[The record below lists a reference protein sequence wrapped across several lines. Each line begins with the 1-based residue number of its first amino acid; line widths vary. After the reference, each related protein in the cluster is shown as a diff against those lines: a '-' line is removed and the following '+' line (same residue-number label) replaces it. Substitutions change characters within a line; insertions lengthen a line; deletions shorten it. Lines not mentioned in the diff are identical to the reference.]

1 MKRLIAALLLTALS
15 PLTWALDS
23 ADQQRLTE
31 IQTRWAHIQYN
42 LPEEQR
48 TKAFEQLA
56 AQATAFTQARPQAAE
71 AWIWSG
77 IVSSS
82 WAGAQGGLG
91 ALSKVKAAKV
101 DLEKALALDPKA
113 LQGSAYTSLAALYDR
128 VPGWPIGFGDADK
141 ADQLLKQALQLN
153 PTGIDSLYF
162 WGDHLYRQK
171 RYSEAREALQ
181 KALLAA
187 PRGPGNRRCRTA
199 QRDRKRAGRHQQK
212 TQLTGV
218 RVRLLLIEDD
228 EALGEGIH
236 QALVREG
243 YTVDWLKDG
252 SSALHALLSE
262 TFDVAVLDLGLP
274 RMDGLEVLRRLRDS
288 GSNLPVLIL
297 TARDATEDRIAGLD
311 AGADD
316 YLIKPFDL
324 AELKARLRALL
335 RRSAGRARVMIEHA
349 GICLDP
355 STQQVSYHGEPVLL
369 TPKEYQLLHE
379 LLSPPG
385 RVMTRDQLMQLLY
398 GWNEEAESN
407 TLEVHIHHLRKK
419 FSSELIRTVRGVGY
433 LVEERG

>member
-1 MKRLIAALLLTALS
+1 
-15 PLTWALDS
+15 
-23 ADQQRLTE
+23 
-31 IQTRWAHIQYN
+31 
-42 LPEEQR
+42 
-48 TKAFEQLA
+48 
-56 AQATAFTQARPQAAE
+56 
-71 AWIWSG
+71 
-77 IVSSS
+77 
-82 WAGAQGGLG
+82 
-91 ALSKVKAAKV
+91 
-101 DLEKALALDPKA
+101 
-113 LQGSAYTSLAALYDR
+113 
-128 VPGWPIGFGDADK
+128 
-141 ADQLLKQALQLN
+141 
-153 PTGIDSLYF
+153 
-162 WGDHLYRQK
+162 
-171 RYSEAREALQ
+171 
-181 KALLAA
+181 
-187 PRGPGNRRCRTA
+187 
-199 QRDRKRAGRHQQK
+199 
-212 TQLTGV
+212 V

-236 QALVREG
+236 QALAREG

-262 TFDVAVLDLGLP
+262 TFDVVVLDLGLP
-274 RMDGLEVLRRLRDS
+274 RMGGLEVLRRLRDS
-288 GSNLPVLIL
+288 GATVPVLIL

-335 RRSAGRARVMIEHA
+335 RRSAGRARVLIEHA

-355 STQQVSYHGEPVLL
+355 STQQVSYHHQPVSL

-385 RVMTRDQLMQLLY
+385 RVMTRDQLIQLLY

-433 LVEERG
+433 LVEDRV

>member
-1 MKRLIAALLLTALS
+1 M
-15 PLTWALDS
+15 
-23 ADQQRLTE
+23 
-31 IQTRWAHIQYN
+31 
-42 LPEEQR
+42 
-48 TKAFEQLA
+48 
-56 AQATAFTQARPQAAE
+56 
-71 AWIWSG
+71 
-77 IVSSS
+77 
-82 WAGAQGGLG
+82 
-91 ALSKVKAAKV
+91 
-101 DLEKALALDPKA
+101 
-113 LQGSAYTSLAALYDR
+113 
-128 VPGWPIGFGDADK
+128 
-141 ADQLLKQALQLN
+141 
-153 PTGIDSLYF
+153 
-162 WGDHLYRQK
+162 
-171 RYSEAREALQ
+171 
-181 KALLAA
+181 
-187 PRGPGNRRCRTA
+187 
-199 QRDRKRAGRHQQK
+199 
-212 TQLTGV
+212 
-218 RVRLLLIEDD
+218 RLLLIEDD
-228 EALGEGIH
+228 VALGEGIH

-243 YTVDWLKDG
+243 YTVDWLQDG

-262 TFDVAVLDLGLP
+262 TFDVVVLDLGLP

-288 GSNLPVLIL
+288 GATVPVLIL

-335 RRSAGRARVMIEHA
+335 RRSAGRARVLIEHA

-355 STQQVSYHGEPVLL
+355 STQHVSYHGEPVLL